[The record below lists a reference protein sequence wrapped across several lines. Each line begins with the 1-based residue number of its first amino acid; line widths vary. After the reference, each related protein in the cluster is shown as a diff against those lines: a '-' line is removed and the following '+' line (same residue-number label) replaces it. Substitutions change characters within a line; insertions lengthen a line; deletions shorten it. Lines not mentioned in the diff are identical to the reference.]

1 MLLYV
6 KKFGRLK
13 EKGGIMN
20 KLFYTFVV
28 CLLFS
33 SHAFAA
39 SNIFCEELPNSDTSD
54 TECRKISKIMY
65 FGMIEGYANQ
75 MLQYKEKEGIPTT
88 KEEAM
93 AEFLELF
100 QQDTFFEYFQK
111 CGENEKDIDNAQAC
125 LLSNI
130 LTFIQQKFQ

>member
-1 MLLYV
+1 
-6 KKFGRLK
+6 
-13 EKGGIMN
+13 MN

-39 SNIFCEELPNSDTSD
+39 SNIFCKDLPNSDTSNA
-54 TECRKISKIMY
+54 ECVKISQIIY
-65 FGMIEGYANQ
+65 LGMIQGYANR

-88 KEEAM
+88 KEEAI

-100 QQDTFFEYFQK
+100 KQDTFFEYFQK
-111 CGENEKDIDNAQAC
+111 CGESEKDIDKAQAC

-130 LTFIQQKFQ
+130 LTFMQQKFQ

>member
-1 MLLYV
+1 MLLYA

-13 EKGGIMN
+13 EKGGIM
-20 KLFYTFVV
+20 KKFFYILLFCF
-28 CLLFS
+28 LFS
-33 SHAFAA
+33 SQAFAA

-54 TECRKISKIMY
+54 TECRKISEIIY
-65 FGMIEGYANQ
+65 FGIMQGYANR
-75 MLQYKEKEGIPTT
+75 MLQHKEKEGIPTT

-93 AEFLELF
+93 AELLELF

-111 CGENEKDIDNAQAC
+111 CGESEKDIDNALEC

-130 LTFIQQKFQ
+130 LTFLQQKFQ

>member
-1 MLLYV
+1 M
-6 KKFGRLK
+6 K
-13 EKGGIMN
+13 

-39 SNIFCEELPNSDTSD
+39 SNIFCKVLPNSDTSNA
-54 TECRKISKIMY
+54 ECVKLSEIMY
-65 FGMIEGYANQ
+65 FGMMQGYANR
-75 MLQYKEKEGIPTT
+75 MLQHKEKEGIPTT
-88 KEEAM
+88 KEEAK

-111 CGENEKDIDNAQAC
+111 CGESEKDIDNALEC

-130 LTFIQQKFQ
+130 LTFLQQKFQ